1 MVWARSGVEYERS
14 DFDALAVGFWRDFF
28 FSKMSLGP
36 GAGPGMTINLE
47 AGGKG
52 SDDVEEQ
59 LRLEDAAQ
67 QAELRALLEA
77 EMNDDDLMSDEDE
90 EDEEQDDETSVAEL
104 QTTDDFK
111 GQQLYD
117 PGYHLDYNQL
127 LQFYKD
133 RGDELE
139 RLKLQ
144 LHETD
149 ERHHRELR
157 AKDHRI
163 AELENNQNTLQLDLE
178 RKQDH
183 VDRLNADLKEYEK
196 RDEHLQHKLEQAK
209 LCEEEQQHNAASLQM
224 QLQHLEEQLR
234 ESLSSDK
241 MAFQKNE
248 YERALHE
255 QAQAHDR
262 KMQSH
267 REQINDLQQNL
278 DNKTRSCDT
287 LEREI
292 AEARNDIENTRSE
305 YGMLQDRY
313 NRLGDEYDRFKR
325 NTANPVPVNANLEN
339 TQNRVLNFDTTQTPK
354 KFGGVDDGSYLIYAN
369 NTQGLDGTLQQSSE
383 ELRKA
388 LQDALNRERNLTEQ
402 HDKTL
407 RDQERLTKDVLYWKE
422 QVEDIRNEQSVSL
435 RTNMSKVGEL
445 EHRLETSSKREKSAK
460 QEILKVRDDWQRA
473 EKQLEEK
480 IRNACDLLH
489 ADAIQK
495 MKDRHESE
503 IESKLYS
510 AELEGQERLGQAQ
523 NIIQRLQ
530 KDLNEVKETY
540 VEVCGE
546 KDAVLGELECLQNLR
561 ARRPAVAK
569 NIQTEITL
577 ESFQDMQRMQAEK
590 LKEMK
595 NTFMAHYERQKERSR
610 TAFQEQIEKDRAR
623 LKEFYLEQT
632 GGRGRP
638 HPGGSFQSHS

>member
-1 MVWARSGVEYERS
+1 
-14 DFDALAVGFWRDFF
+14 
-28 FSKMSLGP
+28 MSLGP

-77 EMNDDDLMSDEDE
+77 EMNDDDLISDEDE
-90 EDEEQDDETSVAEL
+90 EDEEQDEETSVAEL

-144 LHETD
+144 LDETD

-209 LCEEEQQHNAASLQM
+209 LCEEEQQHNVASLQM

-278 DNKTRSCDT
+278 DNKTRACDT

-313 NRLGDEYDRFKR
+313 NRLGEEYDRFKR
-325 NTANPVPVNANLEN
+325 NTANPVPVAANLEN
-339 TQNRVLNFDTTQTPK
+339 TQNRVLNFDATQTPK

-407 RDQERLTKDVLYWKE
+407 RDQERLTKDVLYWKK

-435 RTNMSKVGEL
+435 RTNMSKLGEL
-445 EHRLETSSKREKSAK
+445 EHRLETSTQREKSAK
-460 QEILKVRDDWQRA
+460 QEILKVREDWQRA

-510 AELEGQERLGQAQ
+510 AELEGQERLSQAQ
-523 NIIQRLQ
+523 SIIQRLQ
-530 KDLNEVKETY
+530 KDLDKVKETY

-546 KDAVLGELECLQNLR
+546 KDAVLGELESLKHLR
-561 ARRPAVAK
+561 TRRPGVAK

-577 ESFQDMQRMQAEK
+577 ESFQDMQKMQAAK

-610 TAFQEQIEKDRAR
+610 AAFQQQIEKDRAR